1 MQATTAN
8 CPKGPALLAKAG
20 VTLSDALWFYR
31 QHRTGIV
38 VPDSAR
44 LAPIRRKVNRFLA
57 RNPLPAHAR
66 LTLA

>member
-1 MQATTAN
+1 MQATTAT

-38 VPDSAR
+38 AADSAR
-44 LAPIRRKVNRFLA
+44 LAPILRKVNRFLA
-57 RNPLPAHAR
+57 RNPPPVHAR
-66 LTLA
+66 LALA